1 MILALPQTLPEQV
14 WFLGSNGQ
22 ESRAAE
28 GIFSKK
34 ITPRDRGVVAHTC
47 NPITQEVGRC
57 KFEANLTTEKDLFLK
72 MNRTGVGEMVQPP
85 AVLLEN
91 QSLVVSTYIAWLTTT
106 CNTRSRA
113 VQHPLLVS
121 KSIRH
126 VHGTQTFMQGK
137 HSYA

>member
-1 MILALPQTLPEQV
+1 MIPALSQTLPEQV
-14 WFLGSNGQ
+14 WLLGSNGQ

-34 ITPRDRGVVAHTC
+34 ITPRDLGVVAHTC

-57 KFEANLTTEKDLFLK
+57 KFEANLTTEKDPFLK
-72 MNRTGVGEMVQPP
+72 INRTGVGETVQPP
-85 AVLLEN
+85 LLEN
-91 QSLVVSTYIAWLTTT
+91 QSLVVSTYITRLTTT

-113 VQHPLLVS
+113 ARHPLLVS
-121 KSIRH
+121 KSIMH
-126 VHGTQTFMQGK
+126 VHGTQTFMQAK

>member
-1 MILALPQTLPEQV
+1 MIPALPQTLPEQV

-28 GIFSKK
+28 GIFSK
-34 ITPRDRGVVAHTC
+34 ITPRDLGVVAHTC

-57 KFEANLTTEKDLFLK
+57 KFEANLTTEKDPFLK
-72 MNRTGVGEMVQPP
+72 INRTGVGETVQPL

-121 KSIRH
+121 KSIMH